1 MGFMEGYNMTAGNR
15 QMRMEQS
22 RLDLAM
28 RQFAE
33 QRDDEAKRLA
43 QTSKAAETFV
53 KANPGV
59 LGKLGMTDQEF
70 ANLSASEQIGV
81 VDGYYKSQAMKQV
94 MQELAQRERQMQAD
108 QTFADTLENRT
119 RTQFTMPPVG
129 SDPTGMVAFAGMPSR
144 TATTQRVPTRDDL
157 LAAMAAAPLSGAS
170 KELLNYHL
178 LQGGGE
184 GDFKFIQDDKT
195 GHRFLRAGN
204 TVLPSGVDTSVAAP
218 TASPMVSPDGRFY
231 HDGKKWVAIKQLGY
245 PEGSTIVTENG
256 QTVIKGPDGRI
267 LTTPRGQ
274 NLFSTMFGGGG
285 EGATPTT
292 SAPAAPHKAGG
303 PATINSQAE
312 YDALPS
318 GAEYQDSQGNIRRK
332 K

>member
-1 MGFMEGYNMTAGNR
+1 
-15 QMRMEQS
+15 
-22 RLDLAM
+22 
-28 RQFAE
+28 
-33 QRDDEAKRLA
+33 
-43 QTSKAAETFV
+43 
-53 KANPGV
+53 
-59 LGKLGMTDQEF
+59 
-70 ANLSASEQIGV
+70 
-81 VDGYYKSQAMKQV
+81 
-94 MQELAQRERQMQAD
+94 
-108 QTFADTLENRT
+108 
-119 RTQFTMPPVG
+119 
-129 SDPTGMVAFAGMPSR
+129 
-144 TATTQRVPTRDDL
+144 
-157 LAAMAAAPLSGAS
+157 
-170 KELLNYHL
+170 
-178 LQGGGE
+178 
-184 GDFKFIQDDKT
+184 
-195 GHRFLRAGN
+195 
-204 TVLPSGVDTSVAAP
+204 
-218 TASPMVSPDGRFY
+218 MVSPDGRFY